1 MKRLKKVLLYLQRM
15 RSLKYIVVI
24 AFAVIVVGFVDTNSV
39 WGHFRNKRKIADL
52 ESEISRYRE
61 QHEIANRQLRQL
73 DRNPKAIEKIARERY
88 FMKKDDEDIFVLSD
102 DKQQSQQSADTDDET
117 TE

>member
-15 RSLKYIVVI
+15 RSLKYIIVTVL
-24 AFAVIVVGFVDTNSV
+24 AVIVVGFVDTNSV
-39 WGHFRNKRKIADL
+39 WSHFRNKQKITDL
-52 ESEISRYRE
+52 ESEINRYTE
-61 QHEIANRQLRQL
+61 QYEHANRQLHQL

-88 FMKKDDEDIFVLSD
+88 FMKTDDEDIFVLSD
-102 DKQQSQQSADTDDET
+102 DDQPTQQSTSIDDET